1 MSRENEPKARFA
13 LPVTAEEY
21 TAAALL
27 AARRKGSL
35 RGLPFSR
42 WEPPF
47 CWPSACV
54 FLTGAALA
62 FFRR

>member
-27 AARRKGSL
+27 AARRKGS
-35 RGLPFSR
+35 R